1 MEHFAIRRP
10 TLEDA
15 DAVAA
20 LLVDRDYADFDETD
34 GLSLTGAELRSWWA
48 MDEPRLATDA
58 WLALRGDDVVGY
70 ALVRPERDL
79 ANLADESSVHP
90 EARGLGIGTRL
101 LDEAEQWARGR
112 GLARFQVHVVN
123 EDGRRLVEQRG
134 HRLVRFFWRM
144 EIHLDGQPALAE
156 PPAGV
161 TIRPYRPGED
171 DAELHAVVQ
180 EAFAE
185 HWEFTPEPFDE
196 WLSGRQRRND
206 YHPSLWQV
214 AEEDGRIVG
223 AALCFGEGTYG
234 WVLELGVRPGSRRS
248 GLGLA
253 LLRSGFAALA
263 ARGHAHVGLEV
274 DSENETGAT
283 RLYERAGMHVTRR
296 YATYEKALA

>member
-1 MEHFAIRRP
+1 MEHFSVRRP
-10 TLEDA
+10 TLDDA

-20 LLVDRDYADFDETD
+20 LLVDRDRVDFGETD
-34 GLSLTGAELRSWWA
+34 GLSLTGDDLRNWWSR
-48 MDEPRLATDA
+48 DEARLVTDA
-58 WLALRGDDVVGY
+58 WVALRGKDLLAY

-101 LDEAEQWARGR
+101 LDEAERWARDR

-123 EDGRRLVEQRG
+123 EDGRRLVEERG

-144 EIHLDGQPALAE
+144 EIHLDVQPAAAV
-156 PPAGV
+156 PPVGV
-161 TIRPYRPGED
+161 AIRPYRPGAD
-171 DAELHAVVQ
+171 DAEVHAVVQ
-180 EAFAE
+180 QAFAE

-196 WLSGRQRRND
+196 WLRGRQRRND

-214 AEEDGRIVG
+214 AEEDGGIVG
-223 AALCFGEGTYG
+223 AALCFGEGRYG
-234 WVLELGVRPGSRRS
+234 WVLELGVRPSSRRS

-253 LLRSGFAALA
+253 LLQAGFGALA
-263 ARGHAHVGLEV
+263 ARGHTHVGLEV

>member
-1 MEHFAIRRP
+1 MEQFVVRRP
-10 TLEDA
+10 TLADA

-20 LLVDRDYADFDETD
+20 LLVDRDRVDFDETD
-34 GLSLTGAELRSWWA
+34 GLSLTGAELRNWWSL
-48 MDEPRLATDA
+48 DEPRLATDA
-58 WLALRGDDVVGY
+58 WIALRGDAVVGY
-70 ALVRPERDL
+70 ALVRQERDL

-90 EARGLGIGTRL
+90 QARGLGIGTRL
-101 LDEAEQWARGR
+101 LDEAERWARDL

-134 HRLVRFFWRM
+134 HDLVRFFWRM
-144 EIHLDGQPALAE
+144 EIRLDGEPELAE

-180 EAFAE
+180 AAFAE
-185 HWEFTPEPFDE
+185 HWEFTPEPFE
-196 WLSGRQRRND
+196 KWLKGRQGRND

-214 AEEDGRIVG
+214 AEADGETVG

-234 WVLELGVRPGSRRS
+234 WVLELGVLPGSRRS

-253 LLRSGFAALA
+253 LLRAGFAALG

-283 RLYERAGMHVTRR
+283 RLYERAGMQVTRR